1 MSNAEKENRRKTILD
16 EVDKSLAKTYK
27 YKNPKTGQVFE
38 FKRPGAYKDDD
49 GTSLVKVWD

>member
-1 MSNAEKENRRKTILD
+1 MSNPQKKNRRESILN

-38 FKRPGAYKDDD
+38 YPRPGSYNYYE
-49 GTSLVKVWD
+49 GRSLV